1 MGKKR
6 EDLTDR
12 SELSELFVSI
22 NTPECIHMDL
32 EIFPTPLCRTVPAWR
47 GYVFVVAVVLW
58 VFLFVCLIVW
68 TDGHQPSSHCM
79 DFQLDLSQ
87 CFTRPIQNIQN
98 TFFLASHSMLAL
110 ALCLRSLS
118 CWNMKFQP
126 IFKCTFPRSS
136 LYLTPSILPHYASP
150 TMLHIQ
156 DGVWVDFGVG
166 PCLYSW
172 HKSSTLV

>member
-1 MGKKR
+1 MTFSCVRLCELPGYKCVFSDSNITIFYMNVINSFSFGKKR

-98 TFFLASHSMLAL
+98 TFFQQA
-110 ALCLRSLS
+110 
-118 CWNMKFQP
+118 
-126 IFKCTFPRSS
+126 
-136 LYLTPSILPHYASP
+136 TP
-150 TMLHIQ
+150 
-156 DGVWVDFGVG
+156 
-166 PCLYSW
+166 C
-172 HKSSTLV
+172 